1 MKNVELISS
10 LIQQHQNMKMDN
22 LEVRGEIG
30 ADGWNALARAMVSS
44 PGVVSYIVTD
54 RGALSGPLGGHTLGQ
69 QKRTCGAIW
78 VQLAPRGNIL
88 VDTHCRKGDFVF
100 FNWDGEG
107 DWRRI

>member
-1 MKNVELISS
+1 MTWLNLCRQEVMTMFDTHTVKCENMKDVELISS

-69 QKRTCGAIW
+69 QKST
-78 VQLAPRGNIL
+78 
-88 VDTHCRKGDFVF
+88 
-100 FNWDGEG
+100 
-107 DWRRI
+107 